1 MTWVLKEFE
10 EVSMRNYIVDLR
22 KCNNETSSN
31 YRSKLGELANIDGN
45 AGLLVLGENSVCGY
59 NVDEEMFKTSIKELV
74 ETNGVIGGY
83 YKIGNSDLFPTF
95 INLWAPIKD
104 IDEELIKFCELSE
117 EEGRRILESRIRVKA
132 AKRKV
137 VHKDEI
143 MIDFSSMSK
152 SEIDKF
158 NMYRKEKLA

>member
-1 MTWVLKEFE
+1 
-10 EVSMRNYIVDLR
+10 MRSYIVDLR

-59 NVDEEMFKTSIKELV
+59 NVDEEMFKVSIKELV
-74 ETNGVIGGY
+74 ETNGFISGY

-95 INLWAPIKD
+95 VNLWIPQKEIS
-104 IDEELIKFCELSE
+104 EELIKFDELSE
-117 EEGRRILESRIRVKA
+117 EEGRHILESRIRVKA
-132 AKRKV
+132 AKRRM

-152 SEIDKF
+152 AEIDTF
-158 NMYRKEKLA
+158 NMYRKEKSA